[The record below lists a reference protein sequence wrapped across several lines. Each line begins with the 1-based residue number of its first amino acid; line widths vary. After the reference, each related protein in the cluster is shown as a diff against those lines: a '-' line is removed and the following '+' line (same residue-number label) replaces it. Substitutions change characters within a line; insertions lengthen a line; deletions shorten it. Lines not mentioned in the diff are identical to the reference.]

1 MTADRIASA
10 FAQAASHLGFE
21 FQAGFAVTL
30 SDGSVVR
37 SLGRLPLFGSKLGA
51 LVFADDAKPSAGSLR
66 ALAEMGYFTS
76 SLFASYETFDA
87 GHFAETLDDWA
98 TTALNRIGR
107 LGTPDN
113 LGAPGR
119 RPQGADDGGSASQRE
134 VGGRPVCRHWRASAS
149 R

>member
-30 SDGSVVR
+30 SDGLVVR

-76 SLFASYETFDA
+76 SLFASYETFDV
-87 GHFAETLDDWA
+87 GHFTETLDDWGYYGLESDRPA
-98 TTALNRIGR
+98 WYTGQSW
-107 LGTPDN
+107 
-113 LGAPGR
+113 GAR
-119 RPQGADDGGSASQRE
+119 SAASGS
-134 VGGRPVCRHWRASAS
+134 
-149 R
+149 